1 VDECLFNL
9 IETKLSY
16 ALWHLRLSVFFFT
29 FAQENNF
36 LYQSYKD
43 ILYNI
48 LLKLYSFAF
57 HTLFWNPSRTDYFS
71 LFI

>member
-1 VDECLFNL
+1 MASK
-9 IETKLSY
+9 II
-16 ALWHLRLSVFFFT
+16 FFFT

-48 LLKLYSFAF
+48 LLKLM
-57 HTLFWNPSRTDYFS
+57 HLFERTVNDYIF
-71 LFI
+71 